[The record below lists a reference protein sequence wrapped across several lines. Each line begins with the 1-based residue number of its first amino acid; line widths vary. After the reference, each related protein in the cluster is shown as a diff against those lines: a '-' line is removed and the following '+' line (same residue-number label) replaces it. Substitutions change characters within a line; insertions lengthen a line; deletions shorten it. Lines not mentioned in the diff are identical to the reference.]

1 MKDFI
6 KCDLDIS
13 KIVLAAKVIPPYH
26 QTTHINRASHGLA
39 MHIGGHKI
47 YHFAGGINLEVEK
60 DSIIFMP
67 KRSSYEVEVLSAGDC
82 YAINFDFFIDKDFSP
97 FVFRPKN
104 PAVFFECF
112 RTTSHLFQYKRDGY
126 IKGCKSELYRIVYNM
141 EKELSLSYPG
151 KGKERLIAP
160 AVEYIHKNYTKES
173 LSVNG
178 LAKLCDITPEYFR
191 SIFKSRFGRS
201 PIKYINE
208 LKISRAKELLASRL
222 YSVNDVAFLS
232 GFSDSS
238 HFSRE
243 FKKLVGISPNTYK
256 ENS

>member
-1 MKDFI
+1 MRDFI

-13 KIVLAAKVIPPYH
+13 KIILAAKVISPYH
-26 QTTHINRASHGLA
+26 QITHINRASHGLA

-67 KRSSYEVEVLSAGDC
+67 KRSSYEVEILSAGDC
-82 YAINFDFFIDKDFSP
+82 YAVNFDFFTDKDFLP

-104 PAVFFECF
+104 PAVFLECF
-112 RTTSHLFQYKRDGY
+112 RTASHLFQYKRDGY
-126 IKGCKSELYRIVYNM
+126 IKGCKSELYGIVYNM
-141 EKELSLSYPG
+141 EKELSLSYLG

-160 AVEYIHKNYTKES
+160 AVDYIHKNYTKEP

-178 LAKLCDITPEYFR
+178 LAKLCGITPEYFR

-201 PIKYINE
+201 PITYIND
-208 LKISRAKELLASRL
+208 LKISRAKELLDSEM
-222 YSVNDVAFLS
+222 YTVTETGFLS
-232 GFSDSS
+232 GFSDPS

-243 FKKLVGISPNTYK
+243 FKKAVGISPVKYK